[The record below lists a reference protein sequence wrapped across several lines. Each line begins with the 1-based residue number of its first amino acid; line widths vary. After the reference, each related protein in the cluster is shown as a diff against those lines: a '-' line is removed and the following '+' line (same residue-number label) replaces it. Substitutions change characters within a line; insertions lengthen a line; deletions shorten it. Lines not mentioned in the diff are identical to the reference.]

1 MKSRIIAINNLGIK
15 VIESLPLDVLHNLDI
30 YHIHDQKNHSSLPM
44 DKNLPK
50 VTKIITNTKDLNQIN
65 YIFDCLDLYIV
76 ICDIQSEDDYNFV
89 IKILNTINNKS
100 EVILLFTK
108 SNFLSYDFI
117 KKINLKATTT
127 MLVSDISH
135 STHEFGALRLSENRD
150 LLINNFVNS
159 IVSIN
164 RIIYETGDINID
176 FADLM
181 SVIKDSNTSWF
192 GHSRSSGKNKS
203 TEVINKLLDLQ
214 FYQEGFYN
222 ATSMIVQIV
231 SGEEIKMSEVKE
243 LTDKIKSFA
252 NNECNI
258 FFGIKR
264 KKLLHNEIELIVLAS
279 TKKDYIENNSFY
291 NIDYQKKYE
300 KRTLSLSEIELPPFM
315 RKQEKIAETY

>member
-1 MKSRIIAINNLGIK
+1 
-15 VIESLPLDVLHNLDI
+15 
-30 YHIHDQKNHSSLPM
+30 
-44 DKNLPK
+44 
-50 VTKIITNTKDLNQIN
+50 
-65 YIFDCLDLYIV
+65 
-76 ICDIQSEDDYNFV
+76 
-89 IKILNTINNKS
+89 
-100 EVILLFTK
+100 
-108 SNFLSYDFI
+108 
-117 KKINLKATTT
+117 
-127 MLVSDISH
+127 MLVSDTSH
-135 STHEFGALRLSENRD
+135 STHEFGTLRLSENRD